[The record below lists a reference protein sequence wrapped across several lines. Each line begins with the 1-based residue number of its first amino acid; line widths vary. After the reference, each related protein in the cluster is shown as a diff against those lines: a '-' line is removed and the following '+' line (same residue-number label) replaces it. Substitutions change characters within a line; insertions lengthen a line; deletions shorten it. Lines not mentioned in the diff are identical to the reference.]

1 MICAKHQCNYGEESK
16 NNVGVFQGSAISALM
31 FIIYLD
37 DMMED
42 YEAMNHKAKLT
53 ARQQIIRGPNTGTAE
68 LIQQIREEQQKKRH
82 R

>member
-1 MICAKHQCNYGEESK
+1 MDNALQKGHTERNNTPNKKRAQNTTQSAKHKRQYGEPQP

-42 YEAMNHKAKLT
+42 YRAINRKKKL
-53 ARQQIIRGPNTGTAE
+53 PTG
-68 LIQQIREEQQKKRH
+68 K
-82 R
+82 